1 VTSTEAV
8 TRVIDALTSLNV
20 PYMVV
25 GALSS
30 NVYGRARSTKDADV
44 VVELSDVS
52 ISRVAALVGGGFELD
67 PQMSFETISSTTRY
81 QLRHRETAFLIELFM
96 LRSEPFDQSRFAR
109 RTPRRL
115 GERTVFVP
123 TAEDVIV
130 QKLRWSLHP
139 GRQKD
144 VEDVAGIIAVQA
156 GRLDLAYIRGWCDQ
170 HGTRALFERLL
181 GESSDDV
188 PPPTDA

>member
-1 VTSTEAV
+1 VTSVEAV
-8 TRVIDALTSLNV
+8 TRVIDALASLNV

-44 VVELSDVS
+44 VVQLDDVP
-52 ISRVAALVGGGFELD
+52 ISRVASLVGGGFDLD

-81 QLRHRETAFLIELFM
+81 QLRHRDTAFLIELFM
-96 LRSEPFDQSRFAR
+96 LRPEPFDQARFAR
-109 RTPRRL
+109 RVQHRI
-115 GERTVFVP
+115 GERTVYVP

-139 GRQKD
+139 GRRKD
-144 VEDVAGIIAVQA
+144 VEDVENIIAVQ
-156 GRLDLAYIRGWCDQ
+156 GERLDLGYIRGWCEQ
-170 HGTRALFERLL
+170 HGTRQLFDRLL
-181 GESSDDV
+181 HESANLASPD
-188 PPPTDA
+188 